1 LRWFGV
7 DAIELACKLIEFDT
21 SNPPGNQREC
31 ADYIADY
38 LKSFSNVRI
47 YEKDGVRNVLAELT
61 FSRGEP
67 TLAFNGHW
75 DTVPWS
81 PEAWVTHPL
90 KPVIHGGWLYGRGAA
105 DMKGG
110 LAALISAFEDV
121 SGLEGLEGKLFL
133 MAVGDEE
140 TGGFKGTRHL
150 LSRTGLRPDYVLIGE
165 TTDLLLKVGRRGIIQ
180 AKLKV
185 YGDEMHSSR
194 VYLSYVSSIEICSE
208 LTLLVKRLDPGDAG
222 DIMPRTTFAVTIFE
236 AGVKENV
243 VPRVANMHIDIR
255 NTPKV
260 SSRDVEALL
269 KRELE
274 RLKEK
279 YGEFKY
285 ELDVREAAKPYII
298 RDSYFVRVLE
308 DIYRK
313 LGLTPTHDAGG
324 GASDGRF
331 FVEEGVRNVVE
342 VGPIGKN
349 IHGINEKVEAE
360 SILQTQRIYREAA
373 IAILRS
379 GGTDFARKSCT

>member
-1 LRWFGV
+1 LWWFNV
-7 DAIELACKLIEFDT
+7 DYVELACKLIEFDT
-21 SNPPGNQREC
+21 SNPPGDQSEC
-31 ADYIADY
+31 ADYLADY
-38 LKSFSNVRI
+38 LGEFSNVRV
-47 YEKDGVRNVLAELT
+47 YEKDGVKNVLAELA
-61 FSRGEP
+61 FSKSGP

-90 KPVIHGGWLYGRGAA
+90 KPVVHGGWLYGRGAA

-110 LAALISAFEDV
+110 LAAIILAFEEV
-121 SGLEGLEGKLFL
+121 SGLENLEGKLIL

-140 TGGFKGTRHL
+140 TGGFKGTRYL

-180 AKLKV
+180 AKLRV

-208 LTLLVKRLDPGDAG
+208 LTLLVRKLDPGDAG

-243 VPRVANMHIDIR
+243 IPRTANLHIDIR

-260 SSRDVEALL
+260 TRSDVESLL
-269 KRELE
+269 RRELE

-279 YGEFKY
+279 YGDFNY
-285 ELDVREAAKPYII
+285 ELDVREAAKPYMI
-298 RDSYFVRVLE
+298 RDSHLVRVLE
-308 DIYRK
+308 DVYRK
-313 LGLTPTHDAGG
+313 LGLTPVHDAGG

-342 VGPIGKN
+342 VGPIGEN
-349 IHGINEKVEAE
+349 IHGINEKVEVE
-360 SILQTQRIYREAA
+360 SIFQTQKIYIEAA
-373 IAILRS
+373 SAILGS
-379 GGTDFARKSCT
+379 DKS

>member
-1 LRWFGV
+1 M
-7 DAIELACKLIEFDT
+7 DAVELTCKLIEFDT

-38 LKSFSNVRI
+38 LKSFSNVRV
-47 YEKDGVRNVLAELT
+47 YEVDGVRNVLAELT
-61 FSRGEP
+61 FSKGGP

-75 DTVPWS
+75 DTVPWN

-140 TGGFKGTRHL
+140 TGGSKGTRYL
-150 LSRTGLRPDYVLIGE
+150 LSRTGLRPDYVMIGE

-180 AKLKV
+180 AKLRV

-208 LTLLVKRLDPGDAG
+208 LTLMVKRLDPGDAG

-243 VPRVANMHIDIR
+243 IPRVANLHIDIR
-255 NTPKV
+255 NTPNV
-260 SSRDVEALL
+260 TVRDVETLL

-279 YGEFKY
+279 YGEFNY
-285 ELDVREAAKPYII
+285 ELNVREGARPYII
-298 RDSYFVRVLE
+298 RDSHLVRVLE
-308 DIYRK
+308 DVYRK

-349 IHGINEKVEAE
+349 IHGINEKVEVE
-360 SILQTQRIYREAA
+360 SILRTQRIYREAA
-373 IAILRS
+373 IAILKS
-379 GGTDFARKSCT
+379 GGN